1 MRRVVVIALLLVLV
15 LVAVVPAVLVR
26 DWYGGQVERLEM
38 GPVPGDVGLDVYWVA
53 EDRIVRMGLEEY
65 VAGVVAAEMPGRF
78 HLEAL
83 KAQAVAARTYA
94 VKRIRAFGGPGCSHY
109 PGADL
114 CTDPAHAQAWHSP
127 QELRDK
133 WGILGYLMYWRRINQ
148 AVEATRGL
156 ILTYDSQPVDAVYHS
171 TSGGRTEDSSLVWGN
186 EVPYLVGVESPHES
200 HSPYWETREILSLE
214 EMASRLGLPISSLQ
228 GAGQDLVNLQEKS
241 PSGRALV
248 VKIAGQ
254 TYTGIDLRQK
264 LELNSTMIMSV
275 TTSESGVE
283 FLTRGWGHG
292 VGMSQYGADGMA
304 NDGASYS
311 EILAHYYRG
320 TRLRPIFSE

>member
-1 MRRVVVIALLLVLV
+1 MRRVIVAALLLVLV

-26 DWYGGQVERLEM
+26 DWYGGQVERLET
-38 GPVPGDVGLDVYWVA
+38 GPVPGDLGLDVYWVA
-53 EDRIVRMGLEEY
+53 QDRVVRMGLEEY

-94 VKRIRAFGGPGCSHY
+94 VKRMRAFGGPGCTHH

-127 QELRDK
+127 QELRDR
-133 WGILGYLMYWRRINQ
+133 WGLLGYLMYWRRVTQ
-148 AVEATRGL
+148 AVDATRAL
-156 ILTYDSQPVDAVYHS
+156 ILTYDGQLADAVYHS

-186 EVPYLVGVESPHES
+186 EVPYLTGVKSPDES
-200 HSPYWETREILSLE
+200 HSPHWETREIVSFE
-214 EMASRLGLPISSLQ
+214 EMASRLDLPVSSLK
-228 GAGQDLVNLQEKS
+228 GRGQDLVQVTDTS
-241 PSGRALV
+241 PSGRALTV
-248 VKIAGQ
+248 EIAGQ
-254 TYTGIDLRQK
+254 AYDGTEIRQRIGLK
-264 LELNSTMIMSV
+264 STMIVSV
-275 TTSESGVE
+275 TTGESGVE

-304 NDGASYS
+304 RDGASYG
-311 EILAHYYRG
+311 EILAHYYQG
-320 TRLRPIFSE
+320 IRLRPIFSE